1 MQSGVDISKDEF
13 WQQGF
18 DLVAAKVQ
26 ELKTLD

>member
-1 MQSGVDISKDEF
+1 MQSGIDITKDEF

-26 ELKTLD
+26 ELRNLD